1 MCAWFHSSLR
11 RHLKPVLYFPS
22 LFRLTPE
29 TSYKWSEHVQLQIHS
44 SSVSGSQKIKSQ
56 FTVQMCFIWCL
67 QDRFI
72 FSEHKAHLRHG
83 LTVTL
88 DKSAGWKWRRQKMS
102 QKKIITYISYQAF
115 SLSFSNWQSYLNWFS
130 VSYLNL
136 QMHARVPKRGEVIS
150 ERWSG
155 KIQRQRII
163 PAASWLSNWLW
174 RSRRLAWPLHCLIW
188 SKIIPFSYAYMI
200 YGVFS
205 VMLFSSRKSLW

>member
-1 MCAWFHSSLR
+1 MQICIWFHSSLR
-11 RHLKPVLYFPS
+11 RRLKPGLYFPS

-29 TSYKWSEHVQLQIHS
+29 TSYRWSEHLQLKIHS

-67 QDRFI
+67 QDLLI

-88 DKSAGWKWRRQKMS
+88 DKSAGWKWRRQKNES
-102 QKKIITYISYQAF
+102 KENHHLYFLSHQAF
-115 SLSFSNWQSYLNWFS
+115 SLSFSNWQSYLNSFS
-130 VSYLNL
+130 VSYLDL
-136 QMHARVPKRGEVIS
+136 QMHVQVPKRGEVIS

-163 PAASWLSNWLW
+163 PAASWRVIGSGGAEGWQD
-174 RSRRLAWPLHCLIW
+174 HFI
-188 SKIIPFSYAYMI
+188 
-200 YGVFS
+200 V
-205 VMLFSSRKSLW
+205 